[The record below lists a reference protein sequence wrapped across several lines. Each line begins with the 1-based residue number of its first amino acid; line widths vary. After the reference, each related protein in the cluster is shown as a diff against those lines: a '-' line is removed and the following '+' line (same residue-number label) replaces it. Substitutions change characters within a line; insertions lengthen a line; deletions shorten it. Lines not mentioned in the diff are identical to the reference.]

1 MNEQV
6 KEEYQNKNKLLD
18 AYDIYRKLK
27 SRDVKIEDM
36 TKEEKEAWTLVT
48 RDRKF
53 MSVLDSFPQGVEPS
67 LVDILPKYNA
77 LLDESKTITKDQ
89 TPSQRIKQ
97 VVKHAPLIGK
107 NYTTD
112 INGTEPMHTTPIKPT
127 SKGSKLPMTPTRKT
141 LSPEEKS
148 QGEPILPVQGQTKK
162 MIKLNQIGYANI
174 VLMSIIIIIIVAIIC
189 VFIFVK

>member
-77 LLDESKTITKDQ
+77 LLDESKNITEDK

-97 VVKHAPLIGK
+97 AEQQAERQLQQDAKVRKLV
-107 NYTTD
+107 N
-112 INGTEPMHTTPIKPT
+112 INSPT
-127 SKGSKLPMTPTRKT
+127 A
-141 LSPEEKS
+141 
-148 QGEPILPVQGQTKK
+148 
-162 MIKLNQIGYANI
+162 KLNQIGYANI